1 MTHEDE
7 PVGRGPDEHQPERLR
22 ELIARVDPA
31 ADLPPATPSEVA
43 RLLEEAMTDAPDSRN
58 PGTTRPRS
66 PLVWVA
72 AAAVA
77 AVIGG
82 VAFFAATGDDPTPTA
97 QQPGTSATPDPTT
110 PASPAASAEPG
121 SVTRLEVRDPGT
133 AKCLMPDVEV
143 LRGQDIAF
151 DGVVTSVEGDTV
163 TLEPT
168 TWFRGT
174 PTETVEVTA
183 PPKELRMVLVAVD
196 FAEGERYLVSTF
208 GGEVTLCGF
217 SDAWNPEL
225 AELYAQAYAQG

>member
-1 MTHEDE
+1 MTPEDQ
-7 PVGRGPDEHQPERLR
+7 PDERLR

-43 RLLEEAMTDAPDSRN
+43 RLLEDAMTDAPDSHA
-58 PGTTRPRS
+58 PRS
-66 PLVWVA
+66 GRARGPLAWVA

-97 QQPGTSATPDPTT
+97 QEPGASATPDPTA
-110 PASPAASAEPG
+110 PASPTASAEPG
-121 SVTRLEVRDPGT
+121 SVTELEVRDPGT
-133 AKCLMPDVEV
+133 AKCLMPNVEV
-143 LRGQDIAF
+143 LRGQEIAF

-174 PTETVEVTA
+174 PTETVQVTA
-183 PPKELRMVLVAVD
+183 PPEELRMVLVAVD
-196 FAEGERYLVSTF
+196 FTEGQRYLVSTF

-225 AELYAQAYAQG
+225 AALYEQAYAQG